1 MAQKPKNSRSQDPG
15 RLLHFEGNAT
25 TTRKPVLQKTG
36 CCVWRLRQKEGI
48 NFAFRYR
55 WPKGWGWNIWGV
67 ESERDMYNYGAKR
80 ADAGTRAAGLTT
92 SLVIIGGLAVAVA
105 TMKYVVPEKEEKGEV
120 AIIEVEEVV
129 EEPPPPPPP
138 VDLDLPPPP
147 PMVIVPQFEFD
158 VPPPP
163 AAITQVA
170 PAVTKPAP
178 APPAPPAAKPAPPP
192 PAVTIRKPPQIGRRF
207 KEPEYP
213 PGALRAKESGE
224 TRISVCVDAEGRMSN
239 AKLVKS
245 SGSQRLDDAAI
256 KGINGNRME
265 PAVGTDGKPIAMCN
279 PPWEFTYVWKLPE
292 R

>member
-1 MAQKPKNSRSQDPG
+1 
-15 RLLHFEGNAT
+15 
-25 TTRKPVLQKTG
+25 
-36 CCVWRLRQKEGI
+36 
-48 NFAFRYR
+48 
-55 WPKGWGWNIWGV
+55 
-67 ESERDMYNYGAKR
+67 MYNYGNRK
-80 ADAGTRAAGLTT
+80 ADPTTRAAGLTT
-92 SLVIIGGLAVAVA
+92 SLVVIGGLAVAIA
-105 TMKYVVPEKEEKGEV
+105 TMKYVAPPEEEKGEV
-120 AIIEVEEVV
+120 AIIEVEEDI

-178 APPAPPAAKPAPPP
+178 SPAPPAAKPAPPP
-192 PAVTIRKPPQIGRRF
+192 APTLRSKPAIGRRF

-213 PGALRAKESGE
+213 AGALRAKESGQ
-224 TRISVCVDAEGRMSN
+224 TKVSVCVDVEGRMSN
-239 AKLVKS
+239 AKLVAS

-256 KGINGNRME
+256 KAINGNRME
-265 PAVGTDGKPIAMCN
+265 PAIGTDGKPIAMCN
-279 PPWEFTYVWKLPE
+279 PPYVFTYEWRLPE